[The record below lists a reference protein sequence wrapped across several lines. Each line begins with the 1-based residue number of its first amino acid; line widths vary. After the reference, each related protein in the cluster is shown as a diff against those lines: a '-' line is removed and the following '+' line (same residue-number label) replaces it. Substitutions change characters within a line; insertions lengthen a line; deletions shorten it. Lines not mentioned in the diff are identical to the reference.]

1 MIGEHR
7 VTTFG
12 LTDVQNDAVR
22 HNLPVQDYKLF
33 DTDAPTDLIAI
44 SAAAIIIN
52 ATALDQDSI
61 EMLWD
66 FYSQVNGCTDE
77 TVIWLGEPKPPA
89 ELQKYLKCYTSF
101 AEIERKL
108 KYLLLDAHTKS
119 KKSSEFSKSIL
130 YALRI
135 LAEIRKRPGVT
146 SRQLSEQ
153 LEISVRSVQRYIETL
168 RCAGEWIEYDTAK
181 KGWKLFDGVSVLF
194 ADVKEDELK

>member
-7 VTTFG
+7 IITFG
-12 LTDVQNDAVR
+12 LTDAENDTVR
-22 HNLPVQDYKLF
+22 RNFPVQDYELL
-33 DTDAPTDLIAI
+33 DTEEPTDLIAI
-44 SAAAIIIN
+44 SASAIIIY
-52 ATALDQDSI
+52 APTLEQDSM
-61 EMLWD
+61 EMIWD
-66 FYSQVNGCTDE
+66 FYSEINCNTDE

-89 ELQKYLKCYTSF
+89 ELRKCLKSYASF
-101 AEIERKL
+101 ADIEGKL

-135 LAEIRKRPGVT
+135 LSEIRKRPGVT

-194 ADVKEDELK
+194 ADVKEDEL

>member
-7 VTTFG
+7 IITFG
-12 LTDVQNDAVR
+12 LTDAENDTVR
-22 HNLPVQDYKLF
+22 RNFPVQDYELL
-33 DTDAPTDLIAI
+33 DTEEPTDLIAI
-44 SAAAIIIN
+44 SASAIIIY
-52 ATALDQDSI
+52 APTLEQDSM
-61 EMLWD
+61 EMIWD
-66 FYSQVNGCTDE
+66 FYSEINCNTDE

-89 ELQKYLKCYTSF
+89 ELRKCLKSYASF
-101 AEIERKL
+101 ADIEGKL

-194 ADVKEDELK
+194 ADVKEDEL